1 MFAVTWVV
9 LLSCTGIALRRSVC
23 VSHAFMCVDD
33 WSVFRCAKIVLQ
45 IRKGQVFVVTTVYG
59 SAAVLTV
66 AKSSRQRKVR
76 CVHTMVG
83 IPTEQNEMQADAR
96 EAAAKPG
103 AWLGMRAWPGT
114 AGTTIAVQSLWQKLF
129 AVQ

>member
-45 IRKGQVFVVTTVYG
+45 IRKVQLFVVTMVCDSDTV
-59 SAAVLTV
+59 LIV
-66 AKSSRQRKVR
+66 AKKLSPKEGPQASWNALA
-76 CVHTMVG
+76 G
-83 IPTEQNEMQADAR
+83 IPADGNGIPAGPY
-96 EAAAKPG
+96 EAPAKPLAG
-103 AWLGMRAWPGT
+103 AWPGMW
-114 AGTTIAVQSLWQKLF
+114 AWPGASGDMGAAQPQW
-129 AVQ
+129 